1 RVRVAGGG
9 TGHYSG
15 GRVRGRDPAP
25 PADPALGSRLHA
37 MAADAG
43 VPALH
48 GRLASLD
55 REAAARLHPNDRVR
69 IIRAI
74 EKYELGGG
82 RPSADAGWRSAVPP
96 WRVLLI
102 GLGQQRS
109 ALNRR
114 PEGRPHDVLSGG
126 SVDAGRRALQARSG
140 G

>member
-55 REAAARLHPNDRVR
+55 GEAAARLHPNDRVR

-82 RPSADAGWRSAVPP
+82 RPSADAGWSSAVPP
-96 WRVLLI
+96 WRLLLI
-102 GLGQQRS
+102 GLGQERS

-114 PEGRPHDVLSGG
+114 LEERAHEMLSGG
-126 SVDAGRRALQARSG
+126 MMDEVRRLLEA
-140 G
+140 